1 MRVLPAVLIGVS
13 LMALTACGGDD
24 TPATSAP
31 AATATAAATTAA
43 AEPAGAPTASDKKL
57 CEDAE
62 KAGKAMK
69 TELINVMKESQGE
82 MPTAEVK
89 KILAGL
95 GDELTKVAG
104 TSDSAVG
111 TAVKDFAAKSTEA
124 SSAADPVTASDN
136 PAYEKSGKD
145 LTAACKAAGVKVA
158 F

>member
-1 MRVLPAVLIGVS
+1 VLIGVS
-13 LMALTACGGDD
+13 LLALTACGGDE
-24 TPATSAP
+24 TPAASAP
-31 AATATAAATTAA
+31 AATTAAADPAATTAA
-43 AEPAGAPTASDKKL
+43 AEPAGAPAPSDKKL

-62 KAGKAMK
+62 KAGKKMK
-69 TELINVMKESQGE
+69 TELIKVMSESQGE

-95 GDELTKVAG
+95 GDELAKVAAA
-104 TSDSAVG
+104 SDSAVG

>member
-24 TPATSAP
+24 TPAASPP
-31 AATATAAATTAA
+31 AATAAVETTAA
-43 AEPAGAPTASDKKL
+43 AEPAGAPAAGDKKL

-69 TELINVMKESQGE
+69 TELIKVMSESQGE